1 MKEKKRRSQAY
12 STPIKKKRE
21 RREGVE
27 YALYSSSDLLSH
39 SFETQRLGRVSN
51 ERERGSE
58 DMKESSLI
66 QQCLDPMT
74 DSKKR

>member
-58 DMKESSLI
+58 D
-66 QQCLDPMT
+66 
-74 DSKKR
+74 